1 MVDLSKELKPKESV
15 DFIPKPKQDSADV
28 LKLSKDYRQG
38 IDRSASPSSVD
49 AGGSQPVEALN
60 YKQVET
66 INEIGRSHGAA
77 PLTAEQIAARLDEQ
91 KKMMLNEL
99 IGQNGSVS
107 EHNADD
113 VVKALGLDSKET
125 K

>member
-60 YKQVET
+60 SKQVET

>member
-60 YKQVET
+60 SKQVET

-91 KKMMLNEL
+91 KKMMLKQGICSDIPCFPYQYPL
-99 IGQNGSVS
+99 F
-107 EHNADD
+107 
-113 VVKALGLDSKET
+113 
-125 K
+125 